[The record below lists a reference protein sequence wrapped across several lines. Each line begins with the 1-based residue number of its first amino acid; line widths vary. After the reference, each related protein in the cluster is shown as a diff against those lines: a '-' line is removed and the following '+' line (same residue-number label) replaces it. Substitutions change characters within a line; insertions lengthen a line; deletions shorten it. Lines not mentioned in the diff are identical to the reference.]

1 MAAAA
6 GSQHRCV
13 FVGNIPYD
21 ATEEQLIQICE
32 EVGPVVSFRLVL
44 DRETGKPKGYGFCE
58 YKDEETALSAR
69 RNLQGYEINGRQ
81 LRVDFAENDKG
92 NDRNREQGRGGP
104 GLAPTAGC
112 FLLFFSFIFPF
123 SFFHFDLFYSL
134 MLLSLLM
141 LSAKIADAHKAL
153 PGPPVLGDF
162 TPHQPIGLPL
172 AAAAASA
179 MARTLGGSQNSSS
192 PLIQNGPQNL
202 SGLGNDP
209 LTQYLAKM
217 SRQQLNEIMFEM
229 KALVVQ
235 NKSLAE
241 QLLHDVS
248 QLPKALFQAQ
258 IMLGM
263 VTPQM
268 MQIASTRQPLNSF
281 PNSLQPSHHGQTP
294 QNEALVGS
302 LSRPPE
308 TQSNALQNPL
318 GVQQFALPFQ
328 QIPLQPPFQQP
339 LPSQPQVQPQG
350 MTLGKSGVPVPPQS
364 FVNLANQPQVPP
376 LPNSKGLISQV
387 QPPLLQHSRP
397 AGPTNVGYHP
407 PRALPD
413 KNVQQSYLPH
423 PIATQTGSS
432 AYPELLNGLGTLS
445 KEAST
450 STSVNHDLSW
460 ASRAKNLPGSGMV
473 LGEQTG
479 MTGEISGMLNHQ
491 PKRPKLE
498 EGGGTHPFIT
508 SSFHTSSISAQPIGS
523 GRTVGSQTANH
534 ADVKQHAEKQVLQ
547 IPPDVESALLQ
558 QVMNLTPEQVSLLP
572 LEQRQQVIQIQQ
584 MLLEGKR

>member
-104 GLAPTAGC
+104 GLAPTA
-112 FLLFFSFIFPF
+112 
-123 SFFHFDLFYSL
+123 
-134 MLLSLLM
+134 
-141 LSAKIADAHKAL
+141 AKIADAHKAL

-268 MQIASTRQPLNSF
+268 MQMASTRQPLNSF

-308 TQSNALQNPL
+308 TQSNELQNPL

-350 MTLGKSGVPVPPQS
+350 MTLGKSGVPCKS

-473 LGEQTG
+473 LAEQTG
-479 MTGEISGMLNHQ
+479 MTGEISGMLNQ

-547 IPPDVESALLQ
+547 LPPDVESALLQ